1 MAQDPQRQRSITS
14 TGRNAIMAAAAFAI
28 MVMVSI
34 ALMMGDNGTQNDAN
48 NRGPSGVAQN
58 RSSDNPPA
66 AKVPSR
72 EENTSKQP

>member
-1 MAQDPQRQRSITS
+1 
-14 TGRNAIMAAAAFAI
+14 

-34 ALMMGDNGTQNDAN
+34 ASMMGDNGTQNDAN

-58 RSSDNPPA
+58 RSSDNPPT

-72 EENTSKQP
+72 DETTTKQP